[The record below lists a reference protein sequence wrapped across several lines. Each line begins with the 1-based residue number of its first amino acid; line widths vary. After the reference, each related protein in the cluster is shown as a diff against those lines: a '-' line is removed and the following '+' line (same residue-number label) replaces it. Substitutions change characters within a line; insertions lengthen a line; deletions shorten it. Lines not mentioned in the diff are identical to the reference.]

1 MTCAVSRRRRGYHA
15 RALAPGGSDT
25 LEHPERDRRLVTTD
39 DDAGDDSPQRLIEIC
54 SGIGGFD
61 AHVDARG
68 LQLVSALRA
77 PCGACAADVFVG
89 VEGIAARYGIGR
101 TKAYAVV
108 TAPGFLR
115 SVVAGMHVYPL
126 RALRAW
132 ELAVALDDVLGA
144 TRPAPAPPPARPSG
158 RPRKETR

>member
-1 MTCAVSRRRRGYHA
+1 M
-15 RALAPGGSDT
+15 
-25 LEHPERDRRLVTTD
+25 TTD
-39 DDAGDDSPQRLIEIC
+39 DDAGDDSPERLIEIC
-54 SGIGGFD
+54 SGIGGFGAD
-61 AHVDARG
+61 VDAGR
-68 LQLVSALRA
+68 LQLVSARRA
-77 PCGACAADVFVG
+77 PCGTCAADVFVG

-132 ELAVALDDVLGA
+132 ELAVALDGTA
-144 TRPAPAPPPARPSG
+144 AAPGRAAAPTSPPARPAG
-158 RPRKETR
+158 RPR